1 MDPDATQVLTWTGE
15 FASPEAPIPQWEAE
29 ARSQLRTALER
40 FTEPLQALVAR
51 DANEG
56 DTRLLV
62 TDFFSDG
69 LGYNKYD
76 EVTTEYRT
84 KSESVDYGLKVGD
97 DIFALVEVKRCGQ
110 DLNARS
116 LRPARLSAAEEGVQW
131 LVLTNGRSW
140 EVYYAET
147 AEDSPML
154 ILQVDLL
161 GDADLTAKVDALFH
175 ISRAAVVGGRLDT
188 LLKWRKALLGAPL
201 AEVLQTPPVLEA
213 IRAEVRRRVEHVGHI
228 GDLDDVLRA
237 LRKEVIPPRLL
248 N

>member
-15 FASPEAPIPQWEAE
+15 FASPEAPLPQWEADV
-29 ARSQLRTALER
+29 RGQLHAALER
-40 FTEPLQALVAR
+40 FTGPLQDLIDR

-84 KSESVDYGLKVGD
+84 KNESVDYGLKVGD
-97 DIFALVEVKRCGQ
+97 DVFALVEVKRCGQ

-131 LVLTNGRSW
+131 LVLTNGRNW
-140 EVYYAET
+140 EVYYAGT
-147 AEDSPML
+147 AEDSPMR
-154 ILQVDLL
+154 ILEVDLL
-161 GDADLTAKVDALFH
+161 GDADPKAKVDALFH
-175 ISRAAVVGGRLDT
+175 ISRAGVVSGRLDT

-201 AEVLQTPPVLEA
+201 AEALQSPTVLEA
-213 IRAEVRRRVEHVGHI
+213 IRAEVRNRTEHVGHL
-228 GDLDDVLRA
+228 GDLDDVLHA

>member
-15 FASPEAPIPQWEAE
+15 FASPEAPLPQWEADV
-29 ARSQLRTALER
+29 RGQLHAALER
-40 FTEPLQALVAR
+40 FTGPLQDLIDR

-84 KSESVDYGLKVGD
+84 KNESVDYGLKVGD
-97 DIFALVEVKRCGQ
+97 DVFALVEVKRCGQ

-131 LVLTNGRSW
+131 LVLTNGRNW

-147 AEDSPML
+147 AEDSPMR
-154 ILQVDLL
+154 IDP
-161 GDADLTAKVDALFH
+161 
-175 ISRAAVVGGRLDT
+175 RGGP
-188 LLKWRKALLGAPL
+188 A
-201 AEVLQTPPVLEA
+201 
-213 IRAEVRRRVEHVGHI
+213 RRRRPQGQSGRAVPHQPRRSGERTAGHAAQMAE
-228 GDLDDVLRA
+228 GAAGCAARRGAAEPDRA
-237 LRKEVIPPRLL
+237 RSDPR
-248 N
+248 